1 MDDLSVDLDLSSQT
15 FNNPTCG
22 KLQGERLIGE
32 LVRYV
37 NDAPQQSY
45 RLTVG
50 TDSRHVEQRSSIV
63 SVIAVRRVG
72 RGGRFFWR
80 RFYQDKF
87 PSLRRRIYVEA
98 AYSLKLASQLN
109 DLLENSLDRLP
120 TPFDYNL
127 EVHVDIGRAGPTGD
141 MMNEIVGMIRGSG
154 YTVRTK
160 PEAYCAAVLADRYA

>member
-1 MDDLSVDLDLSSQT
+1 MDDLSKQNSLTSST

-22 KLQGERLIGE
+22 KLQGPE
-32 LVRYV
+32 LVDELIRYV
-37 NDAPQQSY
+37 DDDPQQSY
-45 RLTVG
+45 LMTVG

-72 RGGRFFWR
+72 HGGRYFWR
-80 RFYQDKF
+80 RYYRDKF

-98 AYSLKLASQLN
+98 TQSMKMASQLN
-109 DLLENSLDRLP
+109 DLLEESLDRLP
-120 TPFDYNL
+120 NTFDYDL
-127 EVHVDIGRAGPTGD
+127 EVHVDIGRSGPTGD

-160 PEAYCAAVLADRYA
+160 PDAYCAAVVADRYA